1 MQDFITIKL
10 DIIVIK
16 SSIKRRTKLE
26 KIKAWAKNLKRQLFI
41 LYFAYRDERIPWYVK
56 LFTACIVAYA
66 FSPIDL
72 IPDFIPILGYLDDV
86 IILPLGIMFALK
98 MIPKDVISDCEVK
111 ANEMMKNGKPKNWI
125 VGSLIIF
132 IWSAI
137 ILWIT
142 LKVFHILN

>member
-1 MQDFITIKL
+1 M
-10 DIIVIK
+10 
-16 SSIKRRTKLE
+16 E

-132 IWSAI
+132 IWSVI
-137 ILWIT
+137 ILWII
-142 LKVFHILN
+142 LKVFHVLN